1 MLNKIHTYCIEYNT
15 GLSHK
20 FSYLNDTDRN
30 VEEFSWKT
38 TSPKEHLDVNY
49 LVFDENASEN
59 QALLG
64 LLISLTLNK
73 FKILSSSSTKEPL
86 QFTN

>member
-38 TSPKEHLDVNY
+38 TSP
-49 LVFDENASEN
+49 
-59 QALLG
+59 QRALGCQLFG
-64 LLISLTLNK
+64 L
-73 FKILSSSSTKEPL
+73 
-86 QFTN
+86 Q